1 VPFARRQ
8 QHEYAIAVQQM
19 IKLQMTLTPTRISLY
34 ESQKWLP
41 LAFIAVLLY
50 LVFFAQNYFDATRQA
65 VTGWA
70 CLLLMAVLYKLRM
83 FQRPPWRL
91 VFMLLAGYLAIR
103 YILWRSLQSLVY
115 TGPLDFIGMALLYLA
130 EIYGLILLFLG
141 MFVNLWPLTGRPT
154 ILPKDATDLPVV
166 DVFVPTYNESDDII
180 RVTVIAAKQMEYP
193 QDLLRIHI
201 CDDGG
206 TLNKRAQPESLE
218 AAWERHYR
226 LRRMARELGVNYI
239 TRETN
244 LNAKAGNLNHALDHT
259 SGELFLALD
268 CDHVPTT
275 NMLQRTVGYFLADP
289 KLFLVQTPH
298 FFINPTPVEKNLVGV
313 GNPNGENDMFYR
325 TIHPAL
331 DFWNASYFCGSAAV
345 LRRSHVMEIGG
356 ICGKTITEDAETAFL
371 LHGKGYN
378 SVYVEQPMVCGL
390 SPESYDDYV
399 LQRTRWAQGM
409 LQMFIMNNPLFAPGL
424 SWAQRVCYFNS
435 CFFWF
440 FGLARLLY
448 FVAPALFL
456 IFGLKI
462 YHASG
467 GQVVAYILPYVLSV
481 LLIMDFLYAKAR
493 QPFFSEI
500 YESVQA
506 IFLLPAVISVII
518 NPHKPSFKVTPKGQ
532 MQANMSLN
540 PLAKIFFGI
549 IVVNV
554 VALILAGIKWFEDP
568 MLREVTLV
576 TGGWCLYNFYLAMV
590 SLGAFWER
598 KQIRHFHRINVSG
611 EISISFPRLNYTT
624 TANLTDISLTG
635 IGFKVQVPY
644 PLVPQER
651 IFIDARHSD
660 AFDMRGQ
667 SFHFE
672 AKIMRL
678 FPQKEENGYTCGTEL
693 MLNRE
698 KYIEAVNYVYGDSER
713 WLELWDKKSTS
724 KGVPKML
731 WYFFVTGLKG
741 SVQSTVMLLAQM
753 TVMRLKFLKRI
764 NFNLPLVLEKV
775 SLYFPLR
782 QHVEELQVDTG
793 RGSLLIKNTI
803 HDAQA
808 NRRKLPR
815 IGRSPAK
822 MPIEANAEM
831 DAGRDQLLGN
841 ILNRRKLPRIVPAN
855 ATKTIAGIGAEFD
868 KMTNRRRIPRIGRS
882 HAAKAEMDAKSTQLS
897 GNMMNRRKIPRIVP
911 TDAAKTAANAIAG
924 ISTKLGNMV
933 NRRKIPRIGPKPTV
947 EIAAKADVK
956 NAAKPDKKTKT

>member
-1 VPFARRQ
+1 
-8 QHEYAIAVQQM
+8 
-19 IKLQMTLTPTRISLY
+19 MTLTPTRIPLH
-34 ESQKWLP
+34 ELQKWLP

-50 LVFFAQNYFDATRQA
+50 LVLFAQNYLDATQQA
-65 VTGWA
+65 ITGWG
-70 CLLLMAVLYKLRM
+70 CLFLMMAFYKLRI

-91 VFMLLAGYLAIR
+91 VFMLLAGFLAIR
-103 YILWRSLQSLVY
+103 YFSWRSLQTLIY
-115 TGPLDFIGMALLYLA
+115 TGPLDFLGMALLYLA
-130 EIYGLILLFLG
+130 EAYGLILLFCG

-154 ILPKDATDLPVV
+154 ILPKDATDLPTV
-166 DVFVPTYNESDDII
+166 DVLIPTYNESDDII
-180 RVTVIAAKQMEYP
+180 RITVIAATQMEYP
-193 QDLLRIHI
+193 KDRLRIHI

-206 TLNKRAQPESLE
+206 TLSKRAQPESAE
-218 AAWERHYR
+218 AAWNRHLR
-226 LRRMARELGVNYI
+226 LRQMAKELGVNYI

-244 LNAKAGNLNHALDHT
+244 AHAKAGNVNHALNHT
-259 SGELFLALD
+259 DGELFLVLD

-298 FFINPTPVEKNLVGV
+298 FFINPTPVEKNLVGI

-345 LRRSHVMEIGG
+345 LRRSHVMGIGG
-356 ICGKTITEDAETAFL
+356 ISGKTITEDAETAFQ

-378 SVYVEQPMVCGL
+378 SIYVEQPMVCGL

-424 SWAQRVCYFNS
+424 SWPQRICYFNS

-440 FGLARLLY
+440 FGLARFFY
-448 FVAPALFL
+448 FIAPALFL
-456 IFGLKI
+456 LLGLKI

-481 LLIMDFLYAKAR
+481 MFLMDFLYSKAR

-506 IFLLPAVISVII
+506 MFLIPAVISVII
-518 NPHKPSFKVTPKGQ
+518 NPHKPTFKVTPKGQ
-532 MQANMSLN
+532 THANISLN
-540 PLAKIFFGI
+540 PLAITFFI
-549 IVVNV
+549 IVVINTI
-554 VALILAGIKWFEDP
+554 ALVMAVYKWFDYP
-568 MLREVTLV
+568 LLREVTLV

-590 SLGAFWER
+590 TLGAFWER

-611 EISISFPRLNYTT
+611 EIEVTFPRLNYTT
-624 TANLTDISLTG
+624 KADLTDISLTG

-672 AKIMRL
+672 GKIMRL
-678 FPQKEENGYTCGTEL
+678 FPQKEESGYACGSEL
-693 MLNRE
+693 LLNRE

-724 KGVPKML
+724 KGVSKML

-741 SVQSTVMLLAQM
+741 TARSAVMLPAQLL
-753 TVMRLKFLKRI
+753 TPALKLLQEVSSHLLSNLRKI
-764 NFNLPLVLEKV
+764 NFY
-775 SLYFPLR
+775 SLFG
-782 QHVEELQVDTG
+782 QHMEELQVDTE
-793 RGSLLIKNTI
+793 RGLLLVRNTFRE
-803 HDAQA
+803 AQE
-808 NRRKLPR
+808 NRRKIPR
-815 IGRSPAK
+815 IGRSSTKALL
-822 MPIEANAEM
+822 ETNAEM
-831 DAGRDQLLGN
+831 GIKGAQPSGD
-841 ILNRRKLPRIVPAN
+841 ILNRRKLPRIVPRDA
-855 ATKTIAGIGAEFD
+855 ARSTAGISTEFG
-868 KMTNRRRIPRIGRS
+868 KITNRRRIPRIGRS
-882 HAAKAEMDAKSTQLS
+882 LAAEAGMNAKSAQPS
-897 GNMMNRRKIPRIVP
+897 GNMLNRRKIPRIVP
-911 TDAAKTAANAIAG
+911 TDAAKTAANAITG
-924 ISTKLGNMV
+924 ISIKLGNMV

-947 EIAAKADVK
+947 EVAAKADAK
-956 NAAKPDKKTKT
+956 NAAKLDKKTKT

>member
-1 VPFARRQ
+1 MSFARRQ
-8 QHEYAIAVQQM
+8 QREYAIAVQQP
-19 IKLQMTLTPTRISLY
+19 IRLQMTLMPTRIPLH
-34 ESQKWLP
+34 ELQKWLP

-50 LVFFAQNYFDATRQA
+50 LVLFAQNYFDATRQTA
-65 VTGWA
+65 TGWG

-91 VFMLLAGYLAIR
+91 VFILLAGYLAMR
-103 YILWRSLQSLVY
+103 YILWRSLQSLIY

-130 EIYGLILLFLG
+130 EMYGLILLFLG

-166 DVFVPTYNESDDII
+166 DVFIATYNESDDII
-180 RVTVIAAKQMEYP
+180 RITAIAATQMEYP
-193 QDLLRIHI
+193 QDRLRIHI

-206 TLNKRAQPESLE
+206 TLNKRGQPESME

-226 LRRMARELGVNYI
+226 LRQMAKELRVNYI

-244 LNAKAGNLNHALDHT
+244 GNAKAGNLNHALNHT
-259 SGELFLALD
+259 DGELVLMLD

-345 LRRSHVMEIGG
+345 LRRSYLMEVGG
-356 ICGKTITEDAETAFL
+356 ICGKTITEDSETAFL
-371 LHGKGYN
+371 LHSKGYN

-390 SPESYDDYV
+390 SPENYDDYA

-424 SWAQRVCYFNS
+424 SWPQRVCYFNS

-440 FGLARLLY
+440 FGLARFFY
-448 FVAPALFL
+448 FIAPALFL

-506 IFLLPAVISVII
+506 MFLIPAVISVII

-532 MQANMSLN
+532 TQANASLN

-549 IVVNV
+549 ILVNV
-554 VALILAGIKWFEDP
+554 IALILAAIKWFDEP
-568 MLREVTLV
+568 MMREVILV

-598 KQIRHFHRINVSG
+598 KQIRHFHRLNVSG

-651 IFIDARHSD
+651 IFIEARHSD

-667 SFHFE
+667 PFHFE
-672 AKIMRL
+672 AKIMRS
-678 FPQKEENGYTCGTEL
+678 FPQDGGGYLCGTEL

-741 SVQSTVMLLAQM
+741 SVQSAVMLLAQM
-753 TVMRLKFLKRI
+753 TVMRLRFLKKV
-764 NFNLPLVLEKV
+764 NFNLPLALEKI
-775 SLYFPLR
+775 SLYLPFR
-782 QHVEELQVDTG
+782 QHMEELQVDTG
-793 RGSLLIKNTI
+793 RGLLLVKNTI
-803 HDAQA
+803 LDAQA
-808 NRRKLPR
+808 NRRKIPR
-815 IGRSPAK
+815 IGGSPTKAHL
-822 MPIEANAEM
+822 EVNAEM
-831 DAGRDQLLGN
+831 GTRSAQPSGK
-841 ILNRRKLPRIVPAN
+841 ILNRRKLPRILPRDA
-855 ATKTIAGIGAEFD
+855 AKAIAGIDAEFG
-868 KMTNRRRIPRIGRS
+868 KMT
-882 HAAKAEMDAKSTQLS
+882 
-897 GNMMNRRKIPRIVP
+897 NRRKIPRIVP
-911 TDAAKTAANAIAG
+911 TDAAKTAVKAITG
-924 ISTKLGNMV
+924 IGVKLSNMV
-933 NRRKIPRIGPKPTV
+933 NRRKIPRIGPRPANKTDAG
-947 EIAAKADVK
+947 IDAGTDAKSAAKS
-956 NAAKPDKKTKT
+956 DKKTKI

>member
-1 VPFARRQ
+1 MPIKIPL
-8 QHEYAIAVQQM
+8 HE
-19 IKLQMTLTPTRISLY
+19 L
-34 ESQKWLP
+34 QKWLP
-41 LAFIAVLLY
+41 LAFIAALLY
-50 LVFFAQNYFDATRQA
+50 LVLFAQNYFDATSQA
-65 VTGWA
+65 AAGWG
-70 CLLLMAVLYKLRM
+70 CLLLMIVLHKLRI

-91 VFMLLAGYLAIR
+91 VFMLLAGYMAIR
-103 YILWRSLQSLVY
+103 YFSWRSLQSLIY

-130 EIYGLILLFLG
+130 EAYGLILLFLG

-166 DVFVPTYNESDDII
+166 DVFIPTYNESDDII
-180 RVTVIAAKQMEYP
+180 RITVIAATQMEYP
-193 QDLLRIHI
+193 KDRLRIHI

-206 TLNKRAQPESLE
+206 TLSKRAQPESME
-218 AAWERHYR
+218 AAWDRHLR
-226 LRRMARELGVNYI
+226 LRQMAKELGVNYI

-244 LNAKAGNLNHALDHT
+244 LNAKAGNLNHALNHT
-259 SGELFLALD
+259 DGELVLALD

-345 LRRSHVMEIGG
+345 LRRSHLMEVGG

-371 LHGKGYN
+371 LHSKGYN
-378 SVYVEQPMVCGL
+378 SIYVEQPMVCGL

-409 LQMFIMNNPLFAPGL
+409 LQMFIMNNPLFARGL
-424 SWAQRVCYFNS
+424 SWPQRICYFNS

-440 FGLARLLY
+440 FGLARFFY
-448 FVAPALFL
+448 FIAPALFL

-481 LLIMDFLYAKAR
+481 LVIMDFLYSKAR

-506 IFLLPAVISVII
+506 MFLLPAVISVCL
-518 NPHKPSFKVTPKGQ
+518 NPHKPTFKVTPKGHTH
-532 MQANMSLN
+532 ANVSLN
-540 PLAKIFFGI
+540 PLALTFLII

-554 VALILAGIKWFEDP
+554 IALVLAGIKWFEDP
-568 MLREVTLV
+568 LLREVTLV
-576 TGGWCLYNFYLAMV
+576 TGAWCLYNFYLAMV
-590 SLGAFWER
+590 TLGAFWER

-611 EISISFPRLNYTT
+611 EIDITFPRLNYTT
-624 TANLTDISLTG
+624 KASLTDISLTG

-644 PLVPQER
+644 PLVSQER
-651 IFIDARHSD
+651 VFIDARHSD

-667 SFHFE
+667 DFHFE

-678 FPQKEENGYTCGTEL
+678 FPQGEEGNYVCGSEL

-741 SVQSTVMLLAQM
+741 TVRSAVMLFAQVS
-753 TVMRLKFLKRI
+753 TPILKSLKGI
-764 NFNLPLVLEKV
+764 NFRLPSDLRKI
-775 SLYFPLR
+775 SLHSLFG
-782 QHVEELQVDTG
+782 QHMEELQVDTG
-793 RGSLLIKNTI
+793 HGLLLVKNTLL
-803 HDAQA
+803 DAQA
-808 NRRKLPR
+808 NRRKIPR

-822 MPIEANAEM
+822 SPIAANAEM
-831 DAGRDQLLGN
+831 D
-841 ILNRRKLPRIVPAN
+841 V
-855 ATKTIAGIGAEFD
+855 
-868 KMTNRRRIPRIGRS
+868 
-882 HAAKAEMDAKSTQLS
+882 KSNQPSSKVL
-897 GNMMNRRKIPRIVP
+897 NRRKIPRLVP
-911 TDAAKTAANAIAG
+911 KPAIAAG
-924 ISTKLGNMV
+924 AKGDMQPGKMV
-933 NRRKIPRIGPKPTV
+933 NRRKIPRISPRPAPKADVVVGAKPGKMANRRKIPRISPKPTV
-947 EIAAKADVK
+947 GTVAGEGAGNNVES
-956 NAAKPDKKTKT
+956 DKKKK